1 LSVRD
6 LEENTEKFD
15 SIVRRLEIIG
25 EATKRLSPEI
35 RADNPGIPWRQM
47 AGMRDWL
54 IHGYDMIQTEII
66 YDTVTHFIPPL
77 IPKIDIL
84 TEQIPDIR

>member
-1 LSVRD
+1 
-6 LEENTEKFD
+6 
-15 SIVRRLEIIG
+15 
-25 EATKRLSPEI
+25 
-35 RADNPGIPWRQM
+35 M